1 MNCEQRTSAAH
12 IFIKEKHTLTLVR
25 DLKLSYRYYAAQ
37 DSSSVRSREE
47 KTRAEYQ
54 RTVCIQPATKSC
66 AQRQKKAE
74 GEPADDDLS
83 SGAAKGQHFEVGIE
97 PLKDQQAR
105 AGWTREDSGLS
116 SAGGGCHEEDNN
128 IRKVLLMRVVNIKN
142 NRIIFNR
149 VKGPNKLFI
158 PGCRIT

>member
-37 DSSSVRSREE
+37 DSSSVRSRDE
-47 KTRAEYQ
+47 KPRAEYQ
-54 RTVCIQPATKSC
+54 RQPAKKSC
-66 AQRQKKAE
+66 AQRQNKAE

-83 SGAAKGQHFEVGIE
+83 AEAAEGQQFEVGIE
-97 PLKDQQAR
+97 PLEDDQQAR

-128 IRKVLLMRVVNIKN
+128 IRKVL
-142 NRIIFNR
+142 
-149 VKGPNKLFI
+149 
-158 PGCRIT
+158 

>member
-37 DSSSVRSREE
+37 DSSSVRSRDE
-47 KTRAEYQ
+47 KPRADYQ
-54 RTVCIQPATKSC
+54 RTVGSQACTKATKSC
-66 AQRQKKAE
+66 AQNKAE

-83 SGAAKGQHFEVGIE
+83 AEAAEGRHFEVGIE
-97 PLKDQQAR
+97 PHEEDQQAR

-128 IRKVLLMRVVNIKN
+128 IRKVL
-142 NRIIFNR
+142 
-149 VKGPNKLFI
+149 
-158 PGCRIT
+158 